1 LRRNSFPPDN
11 HTEYGPDYESSSVFF
26 CAKIVHIFAQGEQ
39 RADKITTFAAE
50 KQHNNTQTFIVEQAK
65 GGCLE
70 HTPFAQ
76 SLTQTY
82 AKQK

>member
-1 LRRNSFPPDN
+1 MDRTTMVVRS
-11 HTEYGPDYESSSVFF
+11 FF
-26 CAKIVHIFAQGEQ
+26 CAKIVHIFVQREQ

-65 GGCLE
+65 GGDFE
-70 HTPFAQ
+70 ATRFAQ

>member
-1 LRRNSFPPDN
+1 MDRTTRVVRS
-11 HTEYGPDYESSSVFF
+11 FF
-26 CAKIVHIFAQGEQ
+26 CAKIAHIFIQGEQ
-39 RADKITTFAAE
+39 RADKITTFATE

-65 GGCLE
+65 GTDQTVRLVCA
-70 HTPFAQ
+70 HFAQ